1 EDEIVADS
9 DGEVLQGH
17 AASSAG
23 EPKRFQH
30 WSERITLEHGVG
42 GSLAD
47 IGRRGGRQRG
57 VGGTKRR
64 RIVEAITYHQ
74 DLVVGGGELSQAP
87 DLVSWKELGTEL
99 PDTEIAGN
107 CGDRARPIARQD
119 FDGKTG
125 ARQALDGLGCVGAQL
140 ICQYQTRNGAV
151 DRAVAQRDGRFCVYE
166 ATPGGRA
173 QPLPA
178 QRALPLEA

>member
-1 EDEIVADS
+1 GGQEEEMVAER

-30 WSERITLEHGVG
+30 WSERIALEHGVG

-64 RIVEAITYHQ
+64 RIVEAVTDHQ
-74 DLVVGGGELSQAP
+74 DLVVSGGELSQAP

-99 PDTEIAGN
+99 PDTEIAGD
-107 CGDRARPIARQD
+107 CGDRARPIPRQA
-119 FDGKTG
+119 FDGKNGT
-125 ARQALDGLGCVGAQL
+125 RQALDGPPCG
-140 ICQYQTRNGAV
+140 
-151 DRAVAQRDGRFCVYE
+151 
-166 ATPGGRA
+166 
-173 QPLPA
+173 
-178 QRALPLEA
+178 